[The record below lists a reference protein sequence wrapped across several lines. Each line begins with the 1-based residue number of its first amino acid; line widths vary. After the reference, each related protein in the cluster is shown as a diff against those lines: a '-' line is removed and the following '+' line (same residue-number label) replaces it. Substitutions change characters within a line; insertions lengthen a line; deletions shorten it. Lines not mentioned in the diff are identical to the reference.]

1 MFDEIYP
8 ARFLKICR
16 SALKYQNIRWADL
29 HLNIGVS
36 ISRTMLYNNQTR
48 FYTVQTTRYDL
59 ELFIFKKWFILDSAN
74 ITLHFFSIKR
84 TLYLKLLI
92 QNNLMFKLVCQ

>member
-36 ISRTMLYNNQTR
+36 IIHTYNNQTG

-59 ELFIFKKWFILDSAN
+59 ELFIFKKLFILDSAN
-74 ITLHFFSIKR
+74 IREHFFSPSKE
-84 TLYLKLLI
+84 LYI
-92 QNNLMFKLVCQ
+92 

>member
-74 ITLHFFSIKR
+74 IRLHFF
-84 TLYLKLLI
+84 LLQKNFI
-92 QNNLMFKLVCQ
+92 FKIINSKQSDV

>member
-36 ISRTMLYNNQTR
+36 IIHTYNNQTG

-59 ELFIFKKWFILDSAN
+59 ELFISKILFILDSAN
-74 ITLHFFSIKR
+74 IRLHFF
-84 TLYLKLLI
+84 LLQKNFI
-92 QNNLMFKLVCQ
+92 FKIINSKQSDV

>member
-74 ITLHFFSIKR
+74 IRLHFLSIKR

>member
-74 ITLHFFSIKR
+74 IRLHFFSIKR
-84 TLYLKLLI
+84 TLYLKSLI
-92 QNNLMFKLVCQ
+92 QNNDV

>member
-74 ITLHFFSIKR
+74 IRLHFFSIKR

>member
-36 ISRTMLYNNQTR
+36 IIHTYNNQTG

-59 ELFIFKKWFILDSAN
+59 ELFISKILFILDSAN
-74 ITLHFFSIKR
+74 IRLHFFSIKR

>member
-36 ISRTMLYNNQTR
+36 IIHTYNNQTG

-59 ELFIFKKWFILDSAN
+59 ELFISKNLFILDSAN
-74 ITLHFFSIKR
+74 IRLHFFLHQKNFI
-84 TLYLKLLI
+84 
-92 QNNLMFKLVCQ
+92 FKIINSKQSDV